1 MMLQICQRRCAAA
14 GDPRQVEAVLPGPAS
29 AGDQDTTHAVTD
41 RESTTYH
48 THQHQDAGL
57 VTGKSY
63 KLSANM
69 PDKAAKQRV
78 EEVREVEEVG
88 VLPLLDSKNPRT
100 WWYVFSAC
108 LLLTFSTRLYKVS
121 HR

>member
-1 MMLQICQRRCAAA
+1 M
-14 GDPRQVEAVLPGPAS
+14 
-29 AGDQDTTHAVTD
+29 TD
-41 RESTTYH
+41 RAESTTYH

-69 PDKAAKQRV
+69 PDKAAKQS
-78 EEVREVEEVG
+78 VEEVG

-121 HR
+121 HLLGC

>member
-1 MMLQICQRRCAAA
+1 MCAAA

-29 AGDQDTTHAVTD
+29 AGDQDTAHAVTD
-41 RESTTYH
+41 TTYH
-48 THQHQDAGL
+48 THRHGAGI

-63 KLSANM
+63 KLSDKM
-69 PDKAAKQRV
+69 PDKVAKQS
-78 EEVREVEEVG
+78 VEEVG

-108 LLLTFSTRLYKVS
+108 LLLTFSTRLYKV
-121 HR
+121 